1 MYCSSTTRDNV
12 DFDKLEFVRVVTMDF
27 IFEAIFELII
37 EGGIAIGTN
46 KKYSK
51 WIRYP
56 LLFLAG
62 VTYVGLIALF
72 VFIGFDVLGDGLWRA
87 IVMWLFA
94 LAFVIATIWAF
105 RKEYKRYKKKKS
117 KLQ

>member
-1 MYCSSTTRDNV
+1 
-12 DFDKLEFVRVVTMDF
+12 MDF
-27 IFEAIFELII
+27 IIEAFLELIL

-56 LLFLAG
+56 LLLLAG
-62 VTYVGLIALF
+62 VVYAGIIALL
-72 VFIGFDVLGDGLWRA
+72 VLIGFFVLEDGLWRA
-87 IVMWLFA
+87 IIMWVLA
-94 LAFVIATIWAF
+94 LAFVIATIWALH
-105 RKEYKRYKKKKS
+105 KEYKVYKKKKS

>member
-1 MYCSSTTRDNV
+1 
-12 DFDKLEFVRVVTMDF
+12 MDF

-105 RKEYKRYKKKKS
+105 RKEYKGYKKKKS
-117 KLQ
+117 KLK

>member
-1 MYCSSTTRDNV
+1 
-12 DFDKLEFVRVVTMDF
+12 MDF

-56 LLFLAG
+56 LLLLAG

-72 VFIGFDVLGDGLWRA
+72 VFFGFLVLEDGLWRA
-87 IVMWLFA
+87 IVVWGFA
-94 LAFVIATIWAF
+94 LAFIIFTIWAF
-105 RKEYKRYKKKKS
+105 REEYKRYKKKKS

>member
-1 MYCSSTTRDNV
+1 
-12 DFDKLEFVRVVTMDF
+12 MDF

-46 KKYSK
+46 QKVSK

-56 LLFLAG
+56 LLLLAG
-62 VTYVGLIALF
+62 VVYFGLIALF
-72 VFIGFDVLGDGLWRA
+72 VLLGFLVMEDGLWRA
-87 IVMWLFA
+87 IVMWVFS
-94 LAFVIATIWAF
+94 LAFIIATIWAF
-105 RKEYKRYKKKKS
+105 REEYKRYKKKKS